1 MDARSSSA
9 MMDDARP
16 LNSGDRIMDNLW
28 RRAWLPALIL
38 SFGGVTQTAPALAQD
53 NAAKPAAPAQHS
65 STKPSGAAMTSAQ
78 QDNVSAS
85 RSDSGVKEKAN
96 DGNRAVTA
104 PAKPGGTTRGVGAAQ
119 AASPTAPKTTG
130 ATAPRPA
137 TTSETSAK
145 AGQKAPVERHS
156 AVKENPKL
164 PSRMPPP
171 QGNPSAPPPNQHPAE
186 PQNP

>member
-1 MDARSSSA
+1 MDK
-9 MMDDARP
+9 
-16 LNSGDRIMDNLW
+16 LW

-38 SFGGVTQTAPALAQD
+38 SVGGVIQSAPALAQD
-53 NAAKPAAPAQHS
+53 SSAKPG
-65 STKPSGAAMTSAQ
+65 GAAMTSAQ

-85 RSDSGVKEKAN
+85 RADSGVQEKTN

-104 PAKPGGTTRGVGAAQ
+104 PAKPGSTTRGVGASQ
-119 AASPTAPKTTG
+119 AASPKARKTTG

-137 TTSETSAK
+137 TTAETSSK
-145 AGQKAPVERHS
+145 AAQKAPVEAHS
-156 AVKENPKL
+156 VVKDNPKL

>member
-1 MDARSSSA
+1 M
-9 MMDDARP
+9 
-16 LNSGDRIMDNLW
+16 MDNLW

-38 SFGGVTQTAPALAQD
+38 SVGGVLHTT
-53 NAAKPAAPAQHS
+53 AAPAQD
-65 STKPSGAAMTSAQ
+65 STPKPSGGAMTSAQ

-104 PAKPGGTTRGVGAAQ
+104 PAKPGGTTHGVGAAQ
-119 AASPTAPKTTG
+119 AASPNAPTTTG
-130 ATAPRPA
+130 ATAPRPTQA
-137 TTSETSAK
+137 PKKHSAK
-145 AGQKAPVERHS
+145 TGSGAPVEAHS
-156 AVKENPKL
+156 AVKDNPKL

-171 QGNPSAPPPNQHPAE
+171 QGNPSAPPPNQHPAQ